1 MFTNGIMVETF
12 KIVHEIDNVGR
23 RVWFEF
29 VEDRGERVTR
39 LLVNPLNIKSKLS
52 KTEMRQLFL

>member
-52 KTEMRQLFL
+52 KTEMR